1 MPTFCRHGRL
11 EERCPV
17 CVAKAKKAAGGDAP
31 ARRTST
37 GPRRPPRSAS
47 GPARSRPGVV
57 VRREERAAEDGYAN
71 DLVPGLRATAD
82 AARLAEEIGFAVAR
96 VDQLRVDPPGRYAE
110 VARLAGEDREEAFWL
125 ALQIAA
131 FSPLEA
137 EDPWATIDAVRTT
150 WASGELPDAGDLPLG
165 PRAGIDVRRGS
176 AATFTA
182 YRAWAERSGSQ
193 EAAFAGE
200 AAWTPQ
206 RRFDRAFERLG
217 LPGFGRSPRFEL
229 LVLVSR
235 LGLAE
240 LEPWT
245 LMYGTDAGD
254 AVVLAGKRVFG
265 IGDAINLSRRSSEL
279 CAETQVPA
287 AALDLALRNFGRPPT
302 DPRLGAAA
310 TVEVDEE
317 VRLRVAGVLR
327 ALPPEPEPEAARG
340 SDDDEG
346 SEVEEL
352 L

>member
-31 ARRTST
+31 ARRAST
-37 GPRRPPRSAS
+37 GPRRPPRVAS
-47 GPARSRPGVV
+47 GTTRTRPGVV
-57 VRREERAAEDGYAN
+57 VRREARAAEDGYAN

-82 AARLAEEIGFAVAR
+82 AARLATEIGFAVAR
-96 VDQLRVDPPGRYAE
+96 VEELAADPPGRYAE
-110 VARLAGEDREEAFWL
+110 VVSLAGTDREEAYWL
-125 ALQIAA
+125 AVQIAA
-131 FSPLEA
+131 LSPLEDDGA
-137 EDPWATIDAVRTT
+137 WATIDAVRTT
-150 WASGELPDAGDLPLG
+150 WASGALPDPGDLPLG
-165 PRAGIDVRRGS
+165 PRAGVDPRRGA

-182 YRAWAERSGSQ
+182 YRAWAERAGSQ

-235 LGLAE
+235 LGLAD

-245 LMYGTDAGD
+245 LMYGTDAMD
-254 AVVLAGKRVFG
+254 PVVLAGKRVFG
-265 IGDAINLSRRSSEL
+265 IGDAINLSRRSAEL
-279 CAETQVPA
+279 CAAAGVPA
-287 AALDLALRNFGRPPT
+287 AALDLALRNFGQPPT
-302 DPRLGAAA
+302 EPRLRAAA
-310 TVEVDEE
+310 TVGVDED
-317 VRLRVAGVLR
+317 VRVRVAGVLG
-327 ALPPEPEPEAARG
+327 ALPPEPEPQ
-340 SDDDEG
+340 DG
-346 SEVEEL
+346 SEAEEL